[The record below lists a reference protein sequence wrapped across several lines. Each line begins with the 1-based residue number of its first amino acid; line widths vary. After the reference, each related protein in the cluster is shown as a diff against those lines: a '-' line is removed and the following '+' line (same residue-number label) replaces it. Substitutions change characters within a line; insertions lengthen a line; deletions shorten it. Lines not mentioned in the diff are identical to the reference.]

1 MIKKFK
7 MLTAVFAFLFLMTA
21 SSAFAEGIL
30 MAEWGMGPFNKMV
43 QTSSVALFVS
53 PGMELR
59 SDYTQSA
66 IDIYGTAYNLATV
79 FPTWSVNMDA
89 SGKIVTATGST
100 TDIMAWWLWIDPSYA
115 GTPFSFEFYAYN
127 NDVLI
132 DWTTVTYDGGTHGA
146 STHGSPLNNGDN
158 YTFTTHDLNPANA
171 VPEPATMILLGLG
184 LAGAAVARKMF
195 RK

>member
-1 MIKKFK
+1 MMKKIKV
-7 MLTAVFAFLFLMTA
+7 MATAFAFLFLMTA

-30 MAEWGMGPFNKMV
+30 MAEWGMGPFDKMV
-43 QTSSVALFVS
+43 QTSSSAIFVS

-79 FPTWSVNMDA
+79 FPTWSVNLDA
-89 SGKIVTATGST
+89 SGKTVTATGST
-100 TDIMAWWLWIDPSYA
+100 TDILAWFIWIDTSYVE
-115 GTPFSFEFYAYN
+115 TPFSFEFYAYN
-127 NDVLI
+127 NGVLI

-146 STHGSPLNNGDN
+146 STHGSALNNGDN
-158 YTFTTHDLNPANA
+158 YTFEVHDLGSTTA
-171 VPEPATMILLGLG
+171 VPEPATMMLLGLG
-184 LAGAAVARKMF
+184 LAGVAVARKKF

>member
-1 MIKKFK
+1 
-7 MLTAVFAFLFLMTA
+7 
-21 SSAFAEGIL
+21 
-30 MAEWGMGPFNKMV
+30 MGPFDKIV
-43 QTSSVALFVS
+43 QTSSAALFVS

-89 SGKIVTATGST
+89 SGKTVTATGST
-100 TDIMAWWLWIDPSYA
+100 TDILAWWIWIDTSYVE
-115 GTPFSFEFYAYN
+115 TPFSFEFYAYN

-132 DWTTVTYDGGTHGA
+132 DWTTVTYDGGTHG
-146 STHGSPLNNGDN
+146 SPLNNGDN
-158 YTFTTHDLNPANA
+158 YTFTTHDLNQSNA

-184 LAGAAVARKMF
+184 LAGAAVAGKMF